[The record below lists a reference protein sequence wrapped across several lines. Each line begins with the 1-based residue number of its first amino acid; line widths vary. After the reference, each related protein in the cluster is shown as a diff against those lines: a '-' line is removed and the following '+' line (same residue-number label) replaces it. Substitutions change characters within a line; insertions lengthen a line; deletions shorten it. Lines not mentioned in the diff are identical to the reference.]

1 MVLARPSMRTSWPA
15 SGSIAD
21 RRHVCTMAL
30 SVIREMTGVAV
41 CTRPEKLTLSARRAS
56 PRN

>member
-30 SVIREMTGVAV
+30 SVIREMT
-41 CTRPEKLTLSARRAS
+41 SRRS
-56 PRN
+56 LHVPKSLG